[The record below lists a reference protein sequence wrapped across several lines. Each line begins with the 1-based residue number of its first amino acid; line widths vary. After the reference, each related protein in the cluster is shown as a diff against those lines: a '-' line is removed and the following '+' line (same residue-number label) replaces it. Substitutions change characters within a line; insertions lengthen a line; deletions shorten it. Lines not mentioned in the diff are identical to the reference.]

1 VKVDMSKY
9 CYFVVLLVLISRSL
23 GAQDIHFSQFYMS
36 PLNLNPAMTG
46 VSNQSQ
52 RLILNY
58 RNQWAPALGA
68 NAYNTSSFS
77 YDARIPIGYRDY
89 AGVGGT
95 LWGDVAGEAN
105 FGTFQA
111 RLSGSYSKFLSGK
124 YKTANYLVV
133 GADIGMT
140 QRRINPA
147 DLRWPQQHNGRGG
160 FDSTALSG
168 EGGSLDPNSSSSVSY
183 PDLSVGV
190 LFFSIRESGSFY
202 GGIGLSHINQPN
214 VSFLNADASL
224 YTKITLHAGAEY
236 GLNRYYSVLPN
247 AIILVQGPHREYNV
261 GGSLRYKLG
270 SAEFS
275 QEYIQLGLW
284 YRAGN
289 QVNGGLHTDA
299 AILAI
304 RFETG
309 NYGIGFSYD
318 LTTSRFRQAGTANG
332 SFELSMNY
340 YIQGKQRSTVYCP
353 TF

>member
-1 VKVDMSKY
+1 MPKY
-9 CYFVVLLVLISRSL
+9 CLYIVSFFFCISQL

-36 PLNLNPAMTG
+36 PLNLNPALTG

-77 YDARIPIGYRDY
+77 YDARIPVGYRDY
-89 AGVGGT
+89 VGIGGT
-95 LWGDVAGEAN
+95 LWGDVAGESN

-111 RLSGSYSKFLSGK
+111 RVSGSYSKFLFGK

-140 QRRINPA
+140 QRRISLA
-147 DLRWPQQHNGRGG
+147 DLRWPQQHNGIGG
-160 FDSTALSG
+160 FDSTAASG
-168 EGGSLDPNSSSSVSY
+168 ENSLLDPNSAPSVTY

-190 LFFSIRESGSFY
+190 LFFSVQENSSYY
-202 GGIGLSHINQPN
+202 GGVGFSHINQPN
-214 VSFLNADASL
+214 VSFLSNENASL

-236 GLNRYYSVLPN
+236 GLNKYYSVLPSF
-247 AIILVQGPHREYNV
+247 IILMQGPHREYNV
-261 GGSLRYKLG
+261 GSSLRYKLG
-270 SAEFS
+270 GAEFS
-275 QEYIQLGLW
+275 QEYVQLGFW
-284 YRAGN
+284 YRMGN
-289 QVNGGLHTDA
+289 QVNGGLHSDA
-299 AILAI
+299 AIMAL

-309 NYGIGFSYD
+309 SYGIGFSYD
-318 LTTSRFRQAGTANG
+318 LTTSRFRRAGTANG

-340 YIQGKQRSTVYCP
+340 YIKGKQRSTVYCP